1 LQERLKI
8 GEKHSSQMY
17 LLEAF
22 QVCDRFKRWL
32 PGVCIA
38 LRKSLGECRENV
50 LYGLLMRT
58 AFYTLLNT
66 SFYLSFDALLNTS
79 LYHFF
84 KVFLVKG

>member
-1 LQERLKI
+1 
-8 GEKHSSQMY
+8 MY